1 MLDRRMLLA
10 AGAAS
15 LSAAPAARSQTAPAS
30 TAASSAG
37 PQPSLEERLS
47 ARAAQ
52 NRHRLDFVGGRF
64 SGPGWDLLVAEGS
77 KARAFLLGEEHG
89 VAENPML
96 AAALFKAM
104 RPAGYEVMAIET
116 SPMMAQEMDRAA
128 REGTDGLRRLFAD
141 RGAQAAFYGM
151 REEAEMLAAIVAGA
165 PSDRAVLWGLDY
177 DVGADRLA
185 IRKLKAMPK
194 PAAAEAALGALESAS
209 NASWAQYEATRGP
222 QHIFNFS
229 GDPALVRAV
238 REAWINAPAEADWL
252 LEVMEE
258 TLAANADFAA
268 GRNHASN
275 QRRNDLNKRNL
286 LRHVHAA
293 RAGGRH
299 PRMMMKFGASHM
311 VRGLSSTETFD
322 LGNLVPEMAFLDGG
336 TTFHLLVLAGA
347 GRTTASFDPSAWT
360 YRPGPPR
367 NNYAYGLDPVAG
379 QAFAD
384 AFTVIDLR
392 PLRALVTG
400 GGRSA
405 GLNRELVRAIHGFDA
420 VAVLSGSSPSTN
432 L

>member
-10 AGAAS
+10 AGAAG
-15 LSAAPAARSQTAPAS
+15 LTTASAARAQTAPAQ
-30 TAASSAG
+30 TPAPAA
-37 PQPSLEERLS
+37 PQPSLEERLA
-47 ARAAQ
+47 ARAVE
-52 NRHRLDFVGGRF
+52 NRHRLEFADGRF

-96 AAALFKAM
+96 AGALFNAM

-116 SPMMAQEMDRAA
+116 SPMIAQEMDRAA
-128 REGTDGLRRLFAD
+128 REGVDGLRRLFAD
-141 RGAQAAFYGM
+141 PAAQAAFYGM
-151 REEAEMLAAIVAGA
+151 REEADMLASIVAGRPA
-165 PSDRAVLWGLDY
+165 DRPVLWGLDY

-185 IRKLKAMPK
+185 IRKLKAMSK
-194 PAAAEAALGALESAS
+194 PAAAETALAALEAAS
-209 NASWAQYEATRGP
+209 TASWAQYEATRGP

-238 REAWINAPAEADWL
+238 REAWPDAPDEAAWL

-258 TLAANADFAA
+258 TLAANRDFGA

-286 LRHVHAA
+286 LRYVRAA
-293 RAGGRH
+293 RAEGRD

-311 VRGLSSTETFD
+311 VRGLSSTETYD

-336 TTFHLLVLAGA
+336 HSFHLLVLAGP
-347 GRTTASFDPSAWT
+347 GRATASFDPSAWT
-360 YRPGPPR
+360 YRPGAPR

-384 AFTVIDLR
+384 AFTVIDVR

-400 GGRSA
+400 SGRAA

-420 VAVLSGSSPSTN
+420 VAVLSGSNPSTN

>member
-10 AGAAS
+10 AGAAG
-15 LSAAPAARSQTAPAS
+15 LTVAPAARAQTAP
-30 TAASSAG
+30 TQAAA
-37 PQPSLEERLS
+37 PAPAAQPSLEERLA

-52 NRHRLDFVGGRF
+52 NRHRLDFADGRF
-64 SGPGWDLLVAEGS
+64 SGPGWEFLVAEGS

-96 AAALFKAM
+96 AAALFDAL
-104 RPAGYEVMAIET
+104 RPSGYEVMAIET

-128 REGTDGLRRLFAD
+128 RDGVDGLRRLFAD
-141 RGAQAAFYGM
+141 PGAQAAFYGM
-151 REEAEMLAAIVAGA
+151 REEADMLAAVTAGA
-165 PSDRAVLWGLDY
+165 PADRAVLWGLDY

-185 IRKLKAMPK
+185 IRKLKAMSK
-194 PAAAEAALGALESAS
+194 PSAAETALAALEAAS
-209 NASWAQYEATRGP
+209 SASWAQYEATRGP

-238 REAWINAPAEADWL
+238 RDAWPDAPEEAAWL

-258 TLAANADFAA
+258 TLAANRDFAA

-286 LRHVHAA
+286 LRYVRAA
-293 RAGGRH
+293 RAEGRD

-311 VRGLSSTETFD
+311 VRGLSSTETYD
-322 LGNLVPEMAFLDGG
+322 LGSLVPEMAFLEGG
-336 TTFHLLVLAGA
+336 TTFHLLVLAGS
-347 GRTTASFDPSAWT
+347 GRQTASFDPSAWT

-367 NNYAYGLDPVAG
+367 NTYAYGLDPVAG

-384 AFTVIDLR
+384 AFTIIDLR
-392 PLRALVTG
+392 PLRGLVTG

-405 GLNRELVRAIHGFDA
+405 SLNRELVRAIHGFDA
-420 VAVLSGSSPSTN
+420 VAVLSGSNPSTN

>member
-10 AGAAS
+10 AGAAGLS
-15 LSAAPAARSQTAPAS
+15 LAPAARAQTTAAQAAPAP
-30 TAASSAG
+30 AA
-37 PQPSLEERLS
+37 QPSLEERLS
-47 ARAAQ
+47 ALAAQ
-52 NRHRLDFVGGRF
+52 NRHRLDFADGRF

-96 AAALFKAM
+96 AAALFNAM

-116 SPMMAQEMDRAA
+116 SPLMAQEMDRAA
-128 REGTDGLRRLFAD
+128 REGTEGLRRLFAD
-141 RGAQAAFYGM
+141 PAAQAAFFGM
-151 REEAEMLAAIVAGA
+151 REEADMLAAVMAGA
-165 PSDRAVLWGLDY
+165 PADRAVLWGLDY

-194 PAAAEAALGALESAS
+194 PPGAEAALAALEAAS

-238 REAWINAPAEADWL
+238 RAAWTNPSAEADWL

-286 LRHVHAA
+286 LRHVRAA
-293 RAGGRH
+293 RAGGRD

-311 VRGLSSTETFD
+311 VRGLSSTETYD
-322 LGNLVPEMAFLDGG
+322 LGNLVPEMTFLDGG
-336 TTFHLLVLAGA
+336 TSFHLLVLAGA
-347 GRTTASFDPSAWT
+347 GRQTASFDPSAWT
-360 YRPGPPR
+360 YRAGPPR
-367 NNYAYGLDPVAG
+367 HNYAYGLDPVAG
-379 QAFAD
+379 QAFTD

-400 GGRSA
+400 GGRSG

-420 VAVLSGSSPSTN
+420 VAVLSGSNPSTN